1 MELPAVIRF
10 FNVTKRYPNGVEAL
24 RGISLNIPEGSFV
37 YITGPSGAG
46 KTTLMKLLLCMERAS
61 DGEILVAGRNV
72 RMLRRGSISLLR
84 RNIGIVFQDFK
95 LLSDRNV
102 FENVAIGLEIYGYR
116 RQEIRKRVVEVL
128 DRLDILRYRKA
139 YPEMLSAGEQ
149 QRVAIARAI
158 VGDPA
163 ILLADEP
170 TGNLDPKLS
179 MEIGRLL
186 EQINAAG
193 TTVLVATHDPNLPV
207 ELVHRTLTLNN
218 GYLVLDTDPQPMRD
232 SEEAVAPSQ
241 LETDIHRSRV
251 DAEGNPQ

>member
-1 MELPAVIRF
+1 LIRF

-24 RGISLNIPEGSFV
+24 RGVSLHIPQGSFV

-72 RMLRRGSISLLR
+72 KMLRRGSVSLLR

-95 LLSDRNV
+95 LLSARNV

-116 RQEIRKRVVEVL
+116 RQEINRRVVEVL
-128 DRLDILRYRKA
+128 ERLDILRYRRA

-158 VGDPA
+158 VGNPA

-186 EQINAAG
+186 EQINAEG

-207 ELVHRTLTLNN
+207 ELIHRTLTLNN
-218 GYLVLDTDPQPMRD
+218 GYLVLDTNPQPLRD
-232 SEEAVAPSQ
+232 PVETAPPSEVV
-241 LETDIHRSRV
+241 TDLH
-251 DAEGNPQ
+251 DAQHGHGGEGI